1 MRNPID
7 VLNSLSDKAKD
18 PTYRYE
24 RLYRNLYNPEFYLLA
39 YKNVYANDGS
49 MTPGMDGNTIDGMSS
64 RRIEGIIASL
74 KDKSYQPHPA
84 RREYIPK
91 KNSDKKRPLGIPSAN
106 DKLVQEVVRMILESI
121 YEPTFSEN
129 SHGFRPRRN
138 CHTALLHLQRTFTGT
153 KWFVEGDI
161 KACFD
166 CFDHHVLIDILRRR
180 IKDEAFIALMWKF
193 LKAGYMEQW
202 KFHMT
207 YSGTPRGLRYQSNP
221 CEYLFE
227 RAGQAY

>member
-84 RREYIPK
+84 RREYI
-91 KNSDKKRPLGIPSAN
+91 
-106 DKLVQEVVRMILESI
+106 
-121 YEPTFSEN
+121 
-129 SHGFRPRRN
+129 
-138 CHTALLHLQRTFTGT
+138 
-153 KWFVEGDI
+153 
-161 KACFD
+161 
-166 CFDHHVLIDILRRR
+166 RRR
-180 IKDEAFIALMWKF
+180 TVIKNGHWESHRPMINWCRKLS
-193 LKAGYMEQW
+193 E
-202 KFHMT
+202 
-207 YSGTPRGLRYQSNP
+207 
-221 CEYLFE
+221 
-227 RAGQAY
+227 

>member
-49 MTPGMDGNTIDGMSS
+49 MTSGMDGNTIDGMSS

-91 KNSDKKRPLGIPSAN
+91 KNLIKNGHWESHRPMIN
-106 DKLVQEVVRMILESI
+106 WCRKL
-121 YEPTFSEN
+121 SE
-129 SHGFRPRRN
+129 
-138 CHTALLHLQRTFTGT
+138 
-153 KWFVEGDI
+153 
-161 KACFD
+161 
-166 CFDHHVLIDILRRR
+166 
-180 IKDEAFIALMWKF
+180 
-193 LKAGYMEQW
+193 
-202 KFHMT
+202 
-207 YSGTPRGLRYQSNP
+207 
-221 CEYLFE
+221 
-227 RAGQAY
+227 